1 MALTPQ
7 LPNTVSTHTLWR
19 VNPKLASKK
28 SDNIRILLADD
39 SETFLRAAQVLL
51 KEYNIETAADGEEAL
66 AKIKANPP
74 DIFFV
79 DLVLPKISGTELI
92 SKITADYPDVAI
104 VALTAIDDDETVQ
117 EVLEMGAKDYLIKGA
132 LSSDTFKSIIERL
145 TTDSS

>member
-1 MALTPQ
+1 M
-7 LPNTVSTHTLWR
+7 V
-19 VNPKLASKK
+19 SKK
-28 SDNIRILLADD
+28 SDKIRILLADD
-39 SETFLRAAQVLL
+39 SETFLRAARVLL

-92 SKITADYPDVAI
+92 NKITVDYPDVAI

-132 LSSDTFKSIIERL
+132 LSSDTFRSIIERL
-145 TTDSS
+145 TTDSG